1 MNKANIHVTEQA
13 GQYLAEMAAR
23 ENCRELRI
31 GVQYPG
37 TPISQC
43 YLSFSHEQS
52 ADDEVMDF
60 DGFRLRYKRTLSC
73 FIDGLSVDYR
83 KNRLGNEVRL
93 KAPNLHNLQEPPADA
108 DLELRANW
116 VLNRHVNPSLAEHQG
131 SVIVDRVE
139 EQKVWLK
146 FGGNCLGCGNAEKT
160 LVEFVEKVLRE
171 YLPEVDTISEV
182 TMH

>member
-1 MNKANIHVTEQA
+1 MSKANIHVTEQA

-23 ENCRELRI
+23 ENCRELRL

-43 YLSFSHEQS
+43 YLSFSQERS
-52 ADDEVMDF
+52 SDDEVVEF
-60 DGFRLRYKRTLSC
+60 EGFRLRYKRALAG
-73 FIDGLSVDYR
+73 FIEGLSVEYR
-83 KNRLGNEVRL
+83 QNRMGSEVRL
-93 KAPNLHNLQEPPADA
+93 KAPNLHNLQQPPEDA

-116 VLNRHVNPSLAEHQG
+116 VLNQHVNPSLAEHQG

-139 EQKVWLK
+139 GEKVWLK

-160 LVEFVEKVLRE
+160 LVEFVEKTLLE
-171 YLPEVDTISEV
+171 HLPEIEAISEV